1 MPGNPQ
7 NSNSELCECD
17 LAKVVHSRARPPCFS
32 SVFVRLFTAHCPAS
46 FFRAGIAILAR
57 KVTLEFCAI
66 LEMTQ
71 TARDLL
77 LARPRGASSR
87 GPASIFLFPLF
98 SLSHKDQTGPRSTCR
113 PRPTHPNAS
122 TSGPSVNV
130 SGPPITLRMR
140 GQEANPVLLCLVMYW
155 PRPPDSTWSSPHQ

>member
-1 MPGNPQ
+1 METPRS
-7 NSNSELCECD
+7 SNSELCKSILPKSCT
-17 LAKVVHSRARPPCFS
+17 AGPGRP
-32 SVFVRLFTAHCPAS
+32 VFQHCSFDCLMFTAPPA

-57 KVTLEFCAI
+57 KVTMEFCAI

-71 TARDLL
+71 TARD
-77 LARPRGASSR
+77 AFDPPCGASSR

-113 PRPTHPNAS
+113 PRPTHPNAL
-122 TSGPSVNV
+122 TSGPWVNV

>member
-1 MPGNPQ
+1 MLGNPPKLEFRIVQ
-7 NSNSELCECD
+7 ID
-17 LAKVVHSRARPPCFS
+17 FAKVAHSRARPPSFS
-32 SVFVRLFTAHCPAS
+32 TLFFRLFDVHCPAS

-57 KVTLEFCAI
+57 KVTMEFCAI

-71 TARDLL
+71 TARD
-77 LARPRGASSR
+77 AFDPPCGASSR

-122 TSGPSVNV
+122 TSGPWVNV